1 MQDFTIKTKNK
12 KQTKRKVVRKI
23 KKRSSFMMQYAVLSL
38 VVVLAMSIV
47 GSYVSRK
54 DNGLLWK
61 YGQGSAKNA
70 VQEYF
75 EPKELL
81 SIINNE
87 KSSVGGKIHGKEG
100 VSSTSGSYYRELIK
114 KYFPEKPHIMI
125 AIAKEESQLDPNAV
139 NYNCRY
145 KISTKGA
152 TRTTVYDSLTH
163 TYIDLAVV
171 SKERLK
177 GYVSTWC
184 RPGHSVYAW
193 SKDSGLFGINSVHT
207 TEKLSPE
214 EQVKLA
220 RAIYEKYGLDA
231 WVSYKTGRYLKHL

>member
-12 KQTKRKVVRKI
+12 KQTKRKVVS
-23 KKRSSFMMQYAVLSL
+23 KKNTNKSFTIQYL
-38 VVVLAMSIV
+38 VFSFIVVLAMSIV
-47 GSYVSRK
+47 GSYISRK

-61 YGQGSAKNA
+61 YGQGSAKNV

-81 SIINNE
+81 SALNTQKHATKGKIDARETVNNE
-87 KSSVGGKIHGKEG
+87 DL
-100 VSSTSGSYYRELIK
+100 YYLDLIK
-114 KYFPEKPHIMI
+114 KYFPEKPHIMV

-145 KISTKGA
+145 KISSKGA
-152 TRTTVYDSLTH
+152 TPTTVYDSLTH
-163 TYIDLAVV
+163 LYIDISIV
-171 SKERLK
+171 SRDRLK

-184 RPGHSVYAW
+184 RPGHSRFAW

-220 RAIYEKYGLDA
+220 RNIYDTYGLEA